1 MNVTPN
7 DITHTNPSPIRLLK
21 TESDSNTINKRIRIN
36 TDEEGEGQAG
46 GRMRRESKRKRQRY
60 QVKTKFCSVLSFSPY
75 AGRGWMK
82 CYIQLYD
89 EGTGGKREGG
99 RERERDRETK
109 KGWFLLIPALLH

>member
-46 GRMRRESKRKRQRY
+46 RWAVGR
-60 QVKTKFCSVLSFSPY
+60 
-75 AGRGWMK
+75 A
-82 CYIQLYD
+82 D
-89 EGTGGKREGG
+89 E
-99 RERERDRETK
+99 ERE
-109 KGWFLLIPALLH
+109 